1 MSKINFFKNT
11 ILHFSIK
18 IIIIL
23 SWFIITICSARYL
36 PIADFGKFIIYN
48 TTINL
53 LTTFST
59 TFVSNTILRLYP
71 QYKKTKMLDNF
82 LSNMFYYILL
92 STATFIILILYFNY
106 QFPLFIKKILPFKI
120 VFLITPL
127 IIINIYNYF
136 LSIYRA
142 TGKVLLYSFFNF
154 WQLIGSFCMG
164 FLFYRFNRNDPNEF
178 YLGYVASLILFSPIV
193 YFKFKEVI
201 VRIFNYNL
209 TITFAKELFDYGVP
223 ILIIGTS
230 SLLLSNL
237 DRYFIIYLLDLN
249 KSTLYSA
256 SYTISEQSILVI
268 TGLISITSVPYLFN
282 IYETEGVYLA
292 KKFQEKILKFYLF
305 LTIPIIIILAFY
317 YNEILF
323 YLLGN
328 KYQNGFYILPYI
340 SLGAFFI
347 GLSNVFSDIFT
358 LMKKTKIL
366 MLTYFASLIANV
378 ILNYVLINKYDILG
392 AAIATLC
399 SYTLLFIL
407 TYKFSRKLMKLII
420 LKKELIILL
429 LSGMLLASFIFILK
443 NTITI
448 SNIYTLFLNV
458 TISFFVYFISIIA
471 FKYYDL
477 QVLYLAFSTIRKKI
491 IIK

>member
-1 MSKINFFKNT
+1 
-11 ILHFSIK
+11 
-18 IIIIL
+18 
-23 SWFIITICSARYL
+23 
-36 PIADFGKFIIYN
+36 
-48 TTINL
+48 
-53 LTTFST
+53 
-59 TFVSNTILRLYP
+59 
-71 QYKKTKMLDNF
+71 MLDKF

-92 STATFIILILYFNY
+92 STATIIILIIYCNY
-106 QFPLFIKKILPFKI
+106 QFPLFVKKILPFKI
-120 VFLITPL
+120 IYLITPL
-127 IIINIYNYF
+127 IIINLYNYF

-164 FLFYRFNRNDPNEF
+164 FLFYKFNRNDSNEF
-178 YLGYVASLILFSPIV
+178 YLGYISSLILFSPIV

-201 VRIFNYNL
+201 SRLFNYNL
-209 TITFAKELFDYGVP
+209 TLTFAKELFDYGVP

-256 SYTISEQSILVI
+256 SYTISEQSILVV

-282 IYETEGVYLA
+282 IYETDGIDFA

-317 YNEILF
+317 YNEILI

-328 KYQNGFYILPYI
+328 KYQNGFFILPYI

-347 GLSNVFSDIFT
+347 GLANVFSDVFT

-366 MLTYFASLIANV
+366 MLAYSSSLIANV
-378 ILNYVLINKYDILG
+378 ILNYVLINKFDILG

-399 SYTLLFIL
+399 SYILLFIL
-407 TYKFSRKLMKLII
+407 TYKFSRKLIKLNI
-420 LKKELIILL
+420 LKKDLLILM
-429 LSGMLLASFIFILK
+429 LSSIVLSSFIFILK
-443 NTITI
+443 NIFNI
-448 SNIYTLFLNV
+448 SNIYSITFNV
-458 TISFFVYFISIIA
+458 LISLIVYFVSIIY
-471 FKYYDL
+471 FKYYDF
-477 QVLYLAFSTIRKKI
+477 QILYYAFSKIRKKI

>member
-1 MSKINFFKNT
+1 
-11 ILHFSIK
+11 
-18 IIIIL
+18 
-23 SWFIITICSARYL
+23 
-36 PIADFGKFIIYN
+36 
-48 TTINL
+48 
-53 LTTFST
+53 
-59 TFVSNTILRLYP
+59 
-71 QYKKTKMLDNF
+71 
-82 LSNMFYYILL
+82 
-92 STATFIILILYFNY
+92 
-106 QFPLFIKKILPFKI
+106 
-120 VFLITPL
+120 
-127 IIINIYNYF
+127 
-136 LSIYRA
+136 
-142 TGKVLLYSFFNF
+142 
-154 WQLIGSFCMG
+154 MG